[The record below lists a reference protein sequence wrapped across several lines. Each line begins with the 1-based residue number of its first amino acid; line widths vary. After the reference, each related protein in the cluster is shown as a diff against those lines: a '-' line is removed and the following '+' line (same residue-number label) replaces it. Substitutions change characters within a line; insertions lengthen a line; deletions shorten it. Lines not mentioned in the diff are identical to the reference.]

1 MNRKYIET
9 FVEGNFDTLFEIS
22 VRDKERCFLQNG
34 GISQNCP
41 NAWKTW
47 VGNFKAGMFSIP
59 PWSPDSNPIE
69 NIFSLFTDWIGRKSI
84 RRWFDKEE
92 FWGICYLSKKDN
104 VGIGYWCC

>member
-41 NAWKTW
+41 N
-47 VGNFKAGMFSIP
+47 V
-59 PWSPDSNPIE
+59 
-69 NIFSLFTDWIGRKSI
+69 
-84 RRWFDKEE
+84 
-92 FWGICYLSKKDN
+92 
-104 VGIGYWCC
+104 